1 VIAAGVKRAGR
12 FKELSL
18 PVLWQI
24 AEENAKE
31 EDEVLQRAG
40 RHALR
45 AVFAIQR
52 AAKDPEALR
61 ARLSELGE
69 KAMVAKLEEW
79 IKK

>member
-1 VIAAGVKRAGR
+1 
-12 FKELSL
+12 
-18 PVLWQI
+18 
-24 AEENAKE
+24 
-31 EDEVLQRAG
+31 
-40 RHALR
+40 LR